1 MDLKDLVALDPR
13 LVVPD
18 PVSASGESG
27 EEMQPPSAQIAR
39 DSDSECSDA
48 DCHML
53 TRRKDSSHLPDIE
66 YSNSSDESNEALA
79 NDLYAELEPDSDL
92 DRQQRD
98 EEYEQPIK
106 ACCDIAAQGF

>member
-53 TRRKDSSHLPDIE
+53 TRHKNSSHLPDIE
-66 YSNSSDESNEALA
+66 YSSDESNEALA

-98 EEYEQPIK
+98 EEY
-106 ACCDIAAQGF
+106 